1 VATDYAPDA
10 GWLDPSVKTTAGP
23 GPLIQSSPGPT
34 PQVAND
40 PDVPGGRLWTVTV
53 VNNSSKPA
61 TLVVAEDD
69 GSDGMGRLVG
79 TATPSAVPP
88 DTTMKVIFHLPAIGG
103 NRWWIFVNPGPDPAF
118 LVNSSDV
125 PAYGEFRI
133 GADGSAIWRSLS
145 P

>member
-1 VATDYAPDA
+1 MS
-10 GWLDPSVKTTAGP
+10 GGSWSRR
-23 GPLIQSSPGPT
+23 PLLRPRRRQVPGPT

-61 TLVVAEDD
+61 TLVVAEED
-69 GSDGMGRLVG
+69 GSGGMGRLVG
-79 TATPSAVPP
+79 TATPSVVPP
-88 DTTMKVIFHLPAIGG
+88 DATMKVIFHLPATGG
-103 NRWWIFVNPGPDPAF
+103 NRWSIFVNPEPDPAF

-133 GADGSAIWRSLS
+133 QADGTSGWRSLI